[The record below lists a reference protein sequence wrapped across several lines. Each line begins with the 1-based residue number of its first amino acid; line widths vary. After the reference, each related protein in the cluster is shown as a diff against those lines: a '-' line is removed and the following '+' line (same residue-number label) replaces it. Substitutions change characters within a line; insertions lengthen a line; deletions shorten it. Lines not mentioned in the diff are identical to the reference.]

1 METGRTEE
9 ETCIERTADRGKRKE
24 GKRKVR
30 KLSNQKPTKTDE
42 RKSKGSRKARK
53 RSGRKETEK
62 KGSTCGTAVGVKQGR
77 MKGNKQKAKYQK
89 PEKKY
94 EKPDGR

>member
-1 METGRTEE
+1 MRKTS
-9 ETCIERTADRGKRKE
+9 IERTADRGNREE

-94 EKPDGR
+94 GKPDGR